1 MDLVG
6 DNDRLF
12 ATFPTSVG
20 RVAIASAPEGVDAEA
35 IAALTRE
42 RGLLLHVARDDTRVA
57 ALARAIAFFDPGL
70 RIMLLPAWDCLPYDR
85 VSPNTEIVS
94 RRIDTLARLAVR
106 KRATKPTVVLT
117 TVNAALQRV
126 PPRAFFDG
134 ATLVLKLGQSIALDD
149 LTTFFTRNGYNRSDT
164 VREPGE
170 YAVRGGIVDVFPTGT
185 EEPVRLDFF
194 GDDLEEIR
202 RFDPM
207 SQRTTGKRKSV
218 AFLPVGEVL
227 LDDATIQRFRSG
239 YRSLFGA
246 EVTADPV
253 YEAVSAGRRHGGMEH
268 WLPLYHERLDTVLD
282 YVGDAPVTLDHQ
294 ADEVAAARFE
304 QIAEYHEARI
314 QMLRAGGAEAG
325 GIYRPLDPDSL
336 YLPPLDWATLLADR
350 AVGAFT
356 PFALPDDG
364 AVIDLGA
371 GSGIDLAEARAR
383 GGSAVYDAVRDA
395 VIEEIGRGRR
405 VIVAGYSEGSRD
417 RLAHLL
423 RDHGIDSIAPADT
436 LGDILDLPPS
446 AVATAVL
453 PLEHGY
459 RRGDVTV
466 ISEPDIVGERLVR
479 PSRRRKR
486 RGEEF
491 LREVSSL
498 EEGDYVVHTEHGI
511 GRYLGLE
518 TLEIGGAPHD
528 VLRLEY
534 LGGDKL
540 FVPVE
545 NIDVLSRYGS
555 EETKA
560 QLDKLGGA
568 GWQARKARVKKRLL
582 DMAEALIGIAAE
594 RELRKTEPLYP
605 PPGTYDEFC
614 ARFPFTETEDQLKAI
629 EDVLEDM
636 ASSRPMDRLVCGD
649 VGFGKTEVAL
659 RAALVAA
666 GQGYQVAVVVPTT
679 LLCRQHYRNFR
690 DRFQGFSIRVAQL
703 SRLVTT
709 KEANEIRE
717 GLKNGDVNIVVGTH
731 AVLAKQNQFNNL
743 GLVIVDEEQ
752 HFGVTQKE
760 RLKDLR
766 KEVHVLTM
774 TATPIPRTLQMAL
787 SGVREMSLIA
797 TPPVDRLA
805 VRTFVMP
812 YDGVIIREALLR
824 ERYRG
829 GQTFYVC
836 PRIEDLSRVQER
848 LMKLVPDLRIGVAH
862 GRMAPTELEDVM
874 TSFTDGTYD
883 VLLSTNIV
891 ESGLDIPS
899 ANTIVIHRSDM
910 FGLAQLYQLRG
921 RVGRSKTRAYA
932 YLTTHPT
939 RVLPPIAKRRLE
951 VMQTLDSLG
960 AGFSL
965 ASHDMDIRGAGN
977 LLGEEQSGQV
987 KEVGIELYQELLREA
1002 VEAAR
1007 SGEGPSPEDTSWTP
1021 QIAIGMPVL
1030 IPDAYVPDLSV
1041 RMSLYRRIAMLVD
1054 KDEIDGFAAE
1064 LADRFGPTPPE
1075 VENLLKVVAIKG
1087 LCRTAGIE
1095 KVDAG
1100 PKGAIVAFRNNSF
1113 ANPEKLVTFMQQQA
1127 GSVQLRPDHKLV
1139 YRRAWNRPD
1148 QRVLGLTRLM
1158 EELAALAA

>member
-1 MDLVG
+1 MNDHDQTFADLPV
-6 DNDRLF
+6 
-12 ATFPTSVG
+12 AVG
-20 RVAIASAPEGVDAEA
+20 RMAIASAPEGVDAQA
-35 IAALTRE
+35 IAALTRV
-42 RGLLLHVARDDTRVA
+42 RGLVLHIARDDSRMA
-57 ALARAIAFFDPGL
+57 ALARAIAFFDPQL
-70 RIMLLPAWDCLPYDR
+70 RVLQLPAWDCLPYDR

-106 KRATKPTVVLT
+106 KRSAKPTVVLT

-126 PPRAFFDG
+126 PPRSYFDG
-134 ATLVLKLGQSIALDD
+134 ATLGLRVGQSLPQNELIG
-149 LTTFFTRNGYNRSDT
+149 FFTRNGYGRSDT

-170 YAVRGGIVDVFPTGT
+170 FAVRGGIVDVYPTGQ

-207 SQRTTGKRKSV
+207 TQRTTGKRKSV

-227 LDDATIQRFRSG
+227 LDEPGIQRFRSG
-239 YRSLFGA
+239 YRTLFGA

-268 WLPLYHERLDTVLD
+268 WLPLFHPSLDTVLD
-282 YVGDAPVTLDHQ
+282 YVDGAPITLDHQ
-294 ADEVAAARFE
+294 AEEVATARFE
-304 QIAEYHEARI
+304 QIAEYHDARVT
-314 QMLRAGGAEAG
+314 MLRAGGAEAG
-325 GIYRPLDPDSL
+325 GIYRPLAADAL
-336 YLPPLDWATLLADR
+336 YLGPDDWAALLADR

-356 PFALPDDG
+356 PFAVPPDS
-364 AVIDLGA
+364 AVIDLA
-371 GSGIDLAEARAR
+371 AASGIDLAEARAR

-395 VIEEIGRGRR
+395 VVEEIGQGRR

-417 RLAHLL
+417 RLATLL
-423 RDHGIDSIAPADT
+423 RDHGVDAIEAADT
-436 LGDILDLPPS
+436 LEAALALP
-446 AVATAVL
+446 AATVVTAVL
-453 PLEHGY
+453 PLERGY

-466 ISEPDIVGERLVR
+466 ISEPDIVGERLIR
-479 PSRRRKR
+479 PSRRRRR
-486 RGEEF
+486 RGEDF

-498 EEGDYVVHTEHGI
+498 DAGDYVVHTEHGI

-545 NIDVLSRYGS
+545 NIEVLSRYGS
-555 EETKA
+555 EDSKA

-594 RELRKTEPLYP
+594 RELRKTEALYP
-605 PPGTYDEFC
+605 PAGAYDEFC
-614 ARFPFTETEDQLKAI
+614 ARFPFTETDDQLKAI
-629 EDVLEDM
+629 GDVLGDLG
-636 ASSRPMDRLVCGD
+636 SSRPMDRLVCGD

-666 GQGYQVAVVVPTT
+666 MQGYQVAVVVPTT
-679 LLCRQHYRNFR
+679 LLCRQHFRNFR
-690 DRFQGFSIRVAQL
+690 DRFQGFPVRVAQL
-703 SRLVTT
+703 SRLVAT
-709 KEANEIRE
+709 KDANEIKE
-717 GLKNGDVNIVVGTH
+717 GVRTGDVNIVVGTH
-731 AVLAKQNQFNNL
+731 AVLSKSIQFNNL

-752 HFGVTQKE
+752 HFGVAQKE

-829 GQTFYVC
+829 GQSFYVC
-836 PRIEDLSRVQER
+836 PRIQDIGRVQER
-848 LMKLVPDLRIGVAH
+848 LMKLVPDLRVGIAH
-862 GRMAPTELEDVM
+862 GQMAPTELENVM
-874 TSFTDGTYD
+874 TAFTDGAYD

-891 ESGLDIPS
+891 ESGLDIPT

-1007 SGEGPSPEDTSWTP
+1007 SGEGIGVEDTSWTP

-1030 IPDAYVPDLSV
+1030 ISEAYVPDLSV
-1041 RMSLYRRIAMLVD
+1041 RMSLYRRIALLVD
-1054 KDEIDGFAAE
+1054 REEIDGFAAE
-1064 LADRFGPTPPE
+1064 LADRFGTVPAE
-1075 VENLLKVVAIKG
+1075 VENLLKVVAIKR
-1087 LCRTAGIE
+1087 LCRTAGVE

-1100 PKGAIVAFRNNSF
+1100 PKGAMLSFRNNTF
-1113 ANPEKLVTFMQQQA
+1113 AHPARLVTFMQSQA

-1139 YRRAWNRPD
+1139 YRRAWTKPD
-1148 QRVLGLTRLM
+1148 QRVVGLTRLM